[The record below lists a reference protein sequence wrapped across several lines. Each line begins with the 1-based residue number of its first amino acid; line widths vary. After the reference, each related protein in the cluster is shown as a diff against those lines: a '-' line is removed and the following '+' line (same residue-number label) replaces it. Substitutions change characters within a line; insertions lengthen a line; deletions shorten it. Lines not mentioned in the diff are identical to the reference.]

1 MGFNVGDR
9 VRYIQDG
16 DKGTVTRLEGAK
28 IWVSWDDANEAEAW
42 VGSHEISK
50 FGSYGSEGTLTNGDT
65 ETTQTF
71 AMNVNRITNKIANLL
86 IEKNQSYGDSALN
99 PVRIFSKA
107 DRIEQ
112 LNVRI
117 DDKISRIQR
126 GGEYAGDDTEID
138 LIGYLILR
146 IIAKESA

>member
-1 MGFNVGDR
+1 MGFKVGDR
-9 VRYIQDG
+9 VQY
-16 DKGTVTRLEGAK
+16 
-28 IWVSWDDANEAEAW
+28 
-42 VGSHEISK
+42 VGRP
-50 FGSYGSEGTLTNGDT
+50 GVYEGTGRVSEIKPGSDRFVILWDAEGDYTTETSDNLRSLDYT

-86 IEKNQSYGDSALN
+86 IDKNQSYGDSALN
-99 PVRIFSKA
+99 PARIFSKA

-117 DDKISRIQR
+117 DDKLSRIQR
-126 GGEYAGDDTEID
+126 GGEFAGDDTEID

>member
-1 MGFNVGDR
+1 MTFEIGQR
-9 VRYIQDG
+9 VRHTIAGTRGNITVLEPEFGLGAARVIFDG
-16 DKGTVTRLEGAK
+16 EKTPRQ
-28 IWVSWDDANEAEAW
+28 VSILDLDPEPNPR
-42 VGSHEISK
+42 
-50 FGSYGSEGTLTNGDT
+50 LTNGDT

-86 IEKNQSYGDSALN
+86 IDKNQSYGDSALN

-117 DDKISRIQR
+117 DDKLSRIQR
-126 GGEYAGDDTEID
+126 GGEFAGDDTEID